1 MLLDTDMDAEG
12 IQEKFV
18 VVYIIQ
24 ARKKATLIK

>member
-12 IQEKFV
+12 IQEKCV